1 MVSNNE
7 IKQKLRIQKKG
18 TNIDGYL
25 ICDTCQGSYELQPG
39 EKPEDFS
46 DECECGGNLT
56 YLKNI
61 SNPNRE
67 EDTQLKKIVKKGTL
81 IFVVLIGLIIFIY
94 PFAYMGILSIT
105 SSSQTSNV
113 GSESAYDQLA
123 VLKSDYNSLNDQFT
137 SVQTTVA
144 NSNNKNAK
152 TAFGNAKLELR
163 KANSDISDVDSALS
177 AGKSK
182 DEVTQRI
189 NTAQAQLDTAK
200 SSLSSVK
207 SML

>member
-1 MVSNNE
+1 MN
-7 IKQKLRIQKKG
+7 
-18 TNIDGYL
+18 YL
-25 ICDTCQGSYELQPG
+25 IYG
-39 EKPEDFS
+39 EKMKRS
-46 DECECGGNLT
+46 RLNLFKVT
-56 YLKNI
+56 SMSI
-61 SNPNRE
+61 S
-67 EDTQLKKIVKKGTL
+67 
-81 IFVVLIGLIIFIY
+81 VLGILLIIATLLL
-94 PFAYMGILSIT
+94 FAYLGITAVTNSIT
-105 SSSQTSNV
+105 TNLDSS
-113 GSESAYDQLA
+113 SAYDQLA
-123 VLKSDYNSLNDQFT
+123 VLKSDYKSLNDQFT